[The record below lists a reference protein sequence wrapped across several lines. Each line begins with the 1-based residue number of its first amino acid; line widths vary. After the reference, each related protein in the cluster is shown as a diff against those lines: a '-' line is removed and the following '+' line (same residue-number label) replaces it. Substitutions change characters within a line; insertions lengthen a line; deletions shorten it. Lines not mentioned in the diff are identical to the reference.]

1 MGCDTDRV
9 KTYRQYCPIARASE
23 ILAQRWTPIIIR
35 ELLNGPASYTR
46 LADAAPGI
54 PRSLLTS
61 RLRELERI
69 ELVETTPTES
79 SKGARY
85 RLTTAGEDL
94 TEVIGALGAWG
105 ERWLEVAP
113 EHADPGYLL
122 NSWCTT
128 YLATDQL
135 PEERVVVRFDF
146 TDLPGKAFP
155 LWMIF
160 DEGNAEVCRAHPG
173 YDEDLIVQAESVA
186 IAEWHLG
193 RIEWADAVRQ
203 RRIQVEGP
211 THLVKQLP
219 AWNRRSR
226 WAATNQR
233 VPASDS

>member
-1 MGCDTDRV
+1 M

-46 LADAAPGI
+46 LAEAAPGI

-61 RLRELERI
+61 RLRELQRI
-69 ELVETTPTES
+69 ELVEATTTVEHGRS
-79 SKGARY
+79 LY
-85 RLTTAGEDL
+85 RLTPAGEDL
-94 TEVIGALGAWG
+94 SELIGALGAWG

-135 PEERVVVRFDF
+135 PNQRVTVRFDF
-146 TDLPGKAFP
+146 TDLPGRAVP

-160 DEGNAEVCRAHPG
+160 DDGNAEVCRTHPG
-173 YDEDLIVQAESVA
+173 YDEDLVVQAESVA

-193 RIEWADAVRQ
+193 RIEWADAIRQ
-203 RRIQVEGP
+203 NRIQVEGP
-211 THLVKQLP
+211 TPLVRQFP

-226 WAATNQR
+226 WVVTNQGT
-233 VPASDS
+233 ASNAP

>member
-1 MGCDTDRV
+1 V

-61 RLRELERI
+61 RLRDLQRI
-69 ELVETTPTES
+69 ELVETTSTET
-79 SKGARY
+79 SKGSLY
-85 RLTTAGEDL
+85 RLTAAGEDL
-94 TEVIGALGAWG
+94 ADVIGAIGKWG

-128 YLATDQL
+128 YLAIDQL
-135 PEERVVVRFDF
+135 PEQRVVVRFDF
-146 TDLPGKAFP
+146 TDQPRSATP
-155 LWMIF
+155 LWMVF
-160 DEGNAEVCRAHPG
+160 DEGDAEVCRTHPG

-193 RIEWADAVRQ
+193 RIEWADALRQ
-203 RRIQVEGP
+203 QRIQVEGP
-211 THLVKQLP
+211 THIAKRFP
-219 AWNRRSR
+219 TWNRRSR
-226 WAATNQR
+226 WVAMNQSTADNT
-233 VPASDS
+233 P